1 MAAAGP
7 DLRGCTYLSLL
18 ALVASGSIA
27 WAQIPGALPGTPAT
41 QVPLT
46 QGIMENA
53 APEPQTP
60 PDIAPKSGTVA
71 PPSSGKAPGTAPPQ
85 TKAQPPQPV
94 RSVDDDLFDAAVEA
108 VKEKRYGEAHTLF
121 EPLAEKSVY
130 DAQYNLA
137 LLLKRG
143 LGRPQDYKT
152 ALIWSWRA
160 QLGGIGRAGALSD
173 ELIDLLTEPVIEE
186 VRTVVA
192 EGLTQRIQQRDMSAI
207 TQLAR
212 FNTDFLAEPNMEEA
226 YIWYAI
232 AAAFRLPMGIR
243 MREEIAPEIDPE
255 RLIELQAEATKRF
268 DALQVPQQSTAPQPE
283 NGERPPSRKKEQGV

>member
-18 ALVASGSIA
+18 ALLASGSIA

-46 QGIMENA
+46 QGIMENV

-60 PDIAPKSGTVA
+60 PDTAPKSGAVA
-71 PPSSGKAPGTAPPQ
+71 PPSSSTAPRTAPPQ
-85 TKAQPPQPV
+85 AKAQPPQPV

-160 QLGGIGRAGALSD
+160 QLGGIRRAGALSD

-192 EGLTQRIQQRDMSAI
+192 EGLRQRIQQHDMSAI